1 MTSRTTVAIDK
12 ELRKKLK
19 KLSAWLDIT
28 QAEVIKRALGTFEK
42 ELLKNKGGNTKE
54 NNFLNKTSAITVK
67 KVLKDATK
75 IVWKMDPERKAIQQ
89 KLSSGTD
96 TIDNYILN
104 NWESGLEE

>member
-28 QAEVIKRALGTFEK
+28 QGEVIKRALGIFEK
-42 ELLKNKGGNTKE
+42 ELLKNRGGNTKE
-54 NNFLNKTSAITVK
+54 NNTLNKISAIEVK
-67 KVLKDATK
+67 QVLKDATK
-75 IVWKMDPERKAIQQ
+75 IVWKMDPERKATQQ

>member
-28 QAEVIKRALGTFEK
+28 QAEVIKRALGIFEK

-54 NNFLNKTSAITVK
+54 NNSLNNVSTITVK

-75 IVWKMDPERKAIQQ
+75 IVWKMDPERKDIQQ

-96 TIDNYILN
+96 TIDNFILN